1 MNPHHHAS
9 PCLHCHPHS
18 YIRMVH
24 SLIERCLM
32 LHMDRD
38 QCIKALAKHA
48 RIQPQITLT
57 GNWDVL
63 CSVERTNEGEQGILS
78 SIFICHISKTLDK
91 WRCSQDSEVWKK
103 ETMEVNR

>member
-1 MNPHHHAS
+1 MNPHHHTS

-32 LHMDRD
+32 LRMDRD

-57 GNWDVL
+57 VWRELMKENKEFFQAYL
-63 CSVERTNEGEQGILS
+63 YA
-78 SIFICHISKTLDK
+78 ISPRPLIIRMVRFSDGGVHKIPRFGRRKL
-91 WRCSQDSEVWKK
+91 WK
-103 ETMEVNR
+103 

>member
-1 MNPHHHAS
+1 MNPHHHTS

-32 LHMDRD
+32 LRMDRD

-57 GNWDVL
+57 VWRELMKENKEFFQAYL
-63 CSVERTNEGEQGILS
+63 YA
-78 SIFICHISKTLDK
+78 ISPRPLINGGVHKIPRFGRRKL
-91 WRCSQDSEVWKK
+91 WK
-103 ETMEVNR
+103 